1 LECKIHYRQLSLF
14 FAVNIYNANAL
25 NIYNAS
31 AVKIYNTRAVKI
43 YNASAVKIYN
53 ATISPVRFGFENK
66 KAYFE
71 EPL

>member
-31 AVKIYNTRAVKI
+31 AVKIYN
-43 YNASAVKIYN
+43 